1 MISLS
6 TICITVDTNRSDHLF
21 DFLNKNTLHFLIWI
35 FFQYL
40 LLQKKKLEEERN
52 ALRKEVVALRIMQA
66 NYEQMVKAQ
75 QIPIGHVE
83 TRIPDEEKFQMV
95 IIFVMGDYYYIII
108 MFLFSFYIFK
118 T

>member
-1 MISLS
+1 MENI
-6 TICITVDTNRSDHLF
+6 IEC
-21 DFLNKNTLHFLIWI
+21 LNNHGLLPIGLPLLLILK
-35 FFQYL
+35 FEFYQYL

-52 ALRKEVVALRIMQA
+52 GLRKEVVALRIMQA

-95 IIFVMGDYYYIII
+95 IID
-108 MFLFSFYIFK
+108 L
-118 T
+118 